1 MVFDTRAIASFRD
14 LAGVIGDYSTPG
26 RLETPLTQDQKRD
39 ACFMRYQYNWH
50 AHHIAEALGVS
61 VATRASAN
69 SAEEDILEALEDCAT
84 SDYWNRQQIRL
95 TPGAQISVAGSATY
109 ASFRTSAVK
118 DAIARVLIADPKT
131 TTEVLYQKV
140 EASIDQQ
147 IANGRYRNT
156 KPNIPKTV
164 NLSNLIRDL
173 EGLGF
178 VWEGSRKRTIMRGL
192 APDVRIL
199 VDAEIIRQCKADFE
213 AGTLNYSAIARN
225 VYSNFVID
233 EKFGD
238 TMESMGYEAI
248 GSPYVN
254 QLCRQA
260 GIGEPIQTPLGV
272 QIADEENI
280 AAVKKLKEE
289 DPTLTAWQVFNR
301 TGSYGKGIS
310 IPAVEGIFK
319 NLGYALLARGMS
331 FTQARDLILKAHRE
345 ERLTI
350 AQMLEKYPQLDT
362 FYKGKTVGA
371 AKAIQRLLRKED
383 LTPLTEEGIVAGA
396 TEERRTPLVA
406 ERLRAGIVGF
416 VHSME
421 SQQSFGRLYLAVPP
435 VQDLAKGL
443 NESESL
449 ITEAIQLLLA
459 EPAPI
464 IQMIDGVVQ
473 VPGFTQLKI
482 QRGDVSRWE
491 FSAN

>member
-14 LAGVIGDYSTPG
+14 LAGVIGDYTTPG

-39 ACFMRYQYNWH
+39 ACFMRYQNNWH
-50 AHHIAEALGVS
+50 AHHIAEALGVTPA
-61 VATRASAN
+61 VAAHN
-69 SAEEDILEALEDCAT
+69 AEEDILEALEDCAT
-84 SDYWNRQQIRL
+84 SDFWNRQQIRL
-95 TPGAQISVAGSATY
+95 RPGAQISVAGSATY

-118 DAIARVLIADPKT
+118 DAIARVLITDPKT
-131 TTEVLYQKV
+131 TSEVLAQKV
-140 EASIDQQ
+140 GAALDQE
-147 IANGRYRNT
+147 IERGRYRNT
-156 KPNIPKTV
+156 KPSIPTA
-164 NLSNLIRDL
+164 NEYTALIKDL

-178 VWEGSRKRTIMRGL
+178 VWEGSRRRSIMRGL

-199 VDAEIIRQCKADFE
+199 VDAEILRQCQANQK
-213 AGTLNYSAIARN
+213 AGTLNFAAIARN

-238 TMESMGYEAI
+238 TMESMRYEAI
-248 GSPYVN
+248 GNPYVSL
-254 QLCRQA
+254 LCKE
-260 GIGEPIQTPLGV
+260 GGVVEPIRTPLEV
-272 QIADEENI
+272 QIADEKNI

-289 DPTLTAWQVFNR
+289 DPTLTAGQVFNR
-301 TGSYGKGIS
+301 TGIS
-310 IPAVEGIFK
+310 RTAVEGIFE
-319 NLGYALLARGMS
+319 NLGYALQARGMS
-331 FTQARDLILKAHRE
+331 VTQARDLILKAHKE

-362 FYKGKTVGA
+362 FYKGRTVGA
-371 AKAIQRLLRKED
+371 ARAIQRLLRKQG
-383 LTPLTEEGIVAGA
+383 LTPLTEEGIVAEA

-421 SQQSFGRLYLAVPP
+421 SQRSFGRLYLAVPSA
-435 VQDLAKGL
+435 QDLAKGL

-464 IQMIDGVVQ
+464 IQMIDGVVR